1 MARAATVSPASAV
14 RLNGSGLTTLLEI
27 GHTLSSQL
35 ELGPALERVLRKL
48 GSDAGVLRGAVL
60 MLDAPSGELRV
71 EVSAGFGPEEQRA
84 RYKPGKGIVGRS
96 LVSGRP
102 LVADAVGRE
111 PLFRHRS
118 TEASREE
125 EIAGGT
131 FLCVPLAPDRKP
143 VGVLAIELAREG
155 ARDPEDTRRFFA
167 LVATMITQ
175 ALRVH
180 REDEAQRDEDRPPR
194 IEPRG
199 EGFSGIV
206 GVSAPMCQVCEQV
219 ARIAPAD
226 GAVLIR
232 GEPGT
237 GKELIAWTIH
247 SNSPR
252 SKKPFVKVSV
262 GARPAMPIESE
273 LFGHEKGAFLGAVAS
288 RRGGL
293 EQVGGG
299 TLFLDEVGELNAD
312 AQAKLLRLLREGEF
326 ERMGG
331 ARTLIADVRIVAASN
346 KDLEAA
352 VAAGELRPDLHRRLS
367 ACSISVPALRDRDSD
382 VLMLAD
388 HFLARY
394 SRLHAKRIRRF
405 SAAAID
411 MLMSYRWPGNVRELE
426 NTIERAVLAC
436 QANAIQG
443 YHLPPALQV
452 AEAPWT
458 GARASLSDSVE
469 RYEKELILDA
479 LNRARGNR
487 MHAARLL
494 DTTERVISYKIHKYR
509 IDPQRFRIS
518 DADAEIG
525 DGGAMPAAG
534 VVR

>member
-1 MARAATVSPASAV
+1 
-14 RLNGSGLTTLLEI
+14 LNGSELDTLLEI

-35 ELGPALERVLRKL
+35 ELSSALERVLRKL
-48 GSDAGVLRGAVL
+48 GSDAGMLRGAVL

-71 EVSAGFGPEEQRA
+71 EVSSGFGPEEQRA
-84 RYKPGKGIVGRS
+84 RYKPGKSIMGRT
-96 LVSGRP
+96 LMSGRP
-102 LVADAVGRE
+102 LAADAVGRE

-118 TEASREE
+118 TVAPREGE
-125 EIAGGT
+125 VAGGA
-131 FLCVPLAPDRKP
+131 FLCVPLSPDRKP
-143 VGVLAIELAREG
+143 VGILAIELARDG
-155 ARDPEDTRRFFA
+155 ARDTEDARRFFA

-175 ALRVH
+175 ALRLN
-180 REDEAQRDEDRPPR
+180 RENEAQRDEDRPRGIAPR
-194 IEPRG
+194 QQ
-199 EGFSGIV
+199 GFSGIV
-206 GVSAPMCQVCEQV
+206 GVSTPMCQLCEQV
-219 ARIAPAD
+219 AKVAPAD

-247 SNSPR
+247 VSSPR
-252 SKKPFVKVSV
+252 AKKPFVKVSV
-262 GARPAMPIESE
+262 GARPALPIEAE

-331 ARTLIADVRIVAASN
+331 ARTLLADVRIVAGSN

-352 VAAGELRPDLHRRLS
+352 VAAGEFRPDLHRRLS

-382 VLMLAD
+382 ILMLAD

-436 QANAIQG
+436 QASAIQG
-443 YHLPPALQV
+443 YHLPAALQV
-452 AEAPWT
+452 AEASWT
-458 GARASLSDSVE
+458 EARASLSDSVE

-518 DADAEIG
+518 DADPENENA
-525 DGGAMPAAG
+525 GAMLAVG